1 MVVLQGE
8 KMIIKQFI
16 AGQLENNMYL
26 VADEASK
33 KAVLIDASAN
43 IPELIEF
50 AKDYDVEYI
59 LLTHGHFDHIMGLT
73 SLKQALGAEALI
85 CKDDL
90 VISDNINEFTSLFGL
105 PDVIPPT
112 YDKYIKDG
120 DVINVGNLKIKVI
133 HTPGH
138 TEGGVCYLI
147 EDNLFSGDTL
157 FKQSVGRTD
166 LFGGNYEKLVDSINN
181 KIFKLDGNIKVFPG
195 HGDMTTIGF
204 EKKYNTEV

>member
-1 MVVLQGE
+1 
-8 KMIIKQFI
+8 MIIKQFI

-33 KAVLIDASAN
+33 KAVLIDASSN
-43 IPELIEF
+43 IPELTEF

-73 SLKQALGAEALI
+73 SLKQALGAQAVI

-105 PDVIPPT
+105 PDTVPPV

-120 DVINVGNLKIKVI
+120 DIINVGNLKIKVI

-166 LFGGNYEKLVDSINN
+166 LFGGNFNKLVDSIKN
-181 KIFKLDGNIKVFPG
+181 KLFKLDSNIKVFPG

-204 EKKYNTEV
+204 EKKYNQLV

>member
-1 MVVLQGE
+1 
-8 KMIIKQFI
+8 MIIKRFI

-33 KAVLIDASAN
+33 KAVLIDASSN
-43 IPELIEF
+43 IPELIDA

-73 SLKQALGAEALI
+73 ALKKALNAKAVI

-105 PDVIPPT
+105 PEVAPPA
-112 YDKYIKDG
+112 YEKYIKDG
-120 DVINVGNLKIKVI
+120 DVIKVGNLEIKVI
-133 HTPGH
+133 QTPGH

-147 EDNLFSGDTL
+147 DGILFSGDTL
-157 FKQSVGRTD
+157 FNGSVGRTD
-166 LFGGNYEKLVDSINN
+166 LFGGNFKKLSDSINN
-181 KIFKLDGNIKVFPG
+181 KLFKLDEKTKVYPG
-195 HGDMTTIGF
+195 HGDMTTIGY
-204 EKKYNTEV
+204 EKKYNDIRN